1 LVIRMHAAQ
10 VNPVA
15 EAFTDI
21 ERDRD
26 QRRRTDYMG
35 RVFTFCI
42 AIAALSLFVT
52 IGLAGKAVSGMPGE
66 AGSNKTAR
74 YVILTVRIS

>member
-1 LVIRMHAAQ
+1 MHAAQ

-15 EAFTDI
+15 EASTDI

-42 AIAALSLFVT
+42 AIAALSLSVI
-52 IGLAGKAVSGMPGE
+52 IGVAGKAVSGMPGE
-66 AGSNKTAR
+66 AGFKQKLR